1 MPEAER
7 ERDEER
13 ARDRERTNSG
23 HPALLIPIRADNKQQ
38 STIRPHTLNPK
49 MVVFLGSLCRDKG
62 LFLPVLP
69 SPGLCRQPEI
79 FIAQLLG
86 ALRLFVVSRGKPK
99 RARRGSF
106 WCRVQPSIHDSLSSI
121 AERTVPLLLTT
132 CTSSAIQSRTG
143 HRSRRSVQMPSP
155 LARGRARGG
164 CKEEKESALGRRGV
178 YKGQGC
184 VTAWAAGWAARPCSS
199 AIMFQLSHVN
209 RI

>member
-49 MVVFLGSLCRDKG
+49 MVVFLGSLCRDNG
-62 LFLPVLP
+62 LFLPILP
-69 SPGLCRQPEI
+69 SPGLCRHPEI

-86 ALRLFVVSRGKPK
+86 ALRRFVAPRGKPK

-106 WCRVQPSIHDSLSSI
+106 WCRMQPSIHDSLSSI

-132 CTSSAIQSRTG
+132 CTSSAIQSRTRG
-143 HRSRRSVQMPSP
+143 TVPDAQPRCRLLSLVDVHEEVAKRRRRV
-155 LARGRARGG
+155 RWDGG
-164 CKEEKESALGRRGV
+164 A
-178 YKGQGC
+178 YIKGKD
-184 VTAWAAGWAARPCSS
+184 A
-199 AIMFQLSHVN
+199 
-209 RI
+209 